1 MSSLTMSFLWQRY
14 EVRWRCSR
22 GLHGYI
28 CDYWNTRVVNST
40 FSLVNVRHY
49 DTSYEFGITVLT
61 SHGRG
66 TPYQLSQFVPPIN
79 GMPRDFY
86 CQVTADNTVLT
97 CHWTPPTDFDPD
109 AAEFNVSSNQR
120 NNANFFYDFARQVK
134 NILSKK
140 RETQLR

>member
-22 GLHGYI
+22 SSCGY
-28 CDYWNTRVVNST
+28 WSTRVVNST

-86 CQVTADNTVLT
+86 CQVTADNIVLT

-109 AAEFNVSSNQR
+109 AAEFNVSSN
-120 NNANFFYDFARQVK
+120 
-134 NILSKK
+134 
-140 RETQLR
+140 